1 MSAAPSW
8 TRAHLVHPVNVGIKG
23 IEIYFPSKT
32 DLEAHDGISAGKYTI
47 GLGQKQMSFCD
58 DREGSCTLSIKS
70 MILCSC
76 TDCELDIYSFSL
88 TVVSSLIKKYGIQ
101 PASIGRLEVGTET
114 LLDKSKSVKSVLM
127 QLFEESG
134 NADVEGIDTINACY
148 GGTNAFFN
156 AVQWIESSN
165 WDGRDAIVVAGD
177 IAIYDKGPARPTGG
191 AGAVALWIGPN
202 APIVCESGRRG
213 SYMQH
218 AYDFYKPNF
227 KAEYP
232 VVDGHLSIDCYFKA
246 LDACYSTYT
255 ARAAAVNKRVAD
267 GQSAYVNAGSIK
279 GKQHQGMASPPSP
292 PGEEDVL
299 AVVEERK
306 PQVSTLQEFDLM
318 CFHSPNCK
326 LVAKSFAR
334 LNFLDFKHGQE
345 HDALE
350 ELREKFDPHTIA
362 DPTKDKVVESAFM
375 KSSAS
380 LFSAKVDSSLLLAR
394 SCGNMYTASLFGGL
408 ASLIALRDPKD
419 LLDKRIGMFSYGSGL
434 ASSMFSLRVVGDT
447 QNMREA
453 LDLEPRLAS
462 RIRCT
467 PTEFENALALREDAY
482 GNSDRTPIGDRKA
495 LVPGTWYL
503 KNVDQLYRRSYE
515 VAT

>member
-1 MSAAPSW
+1 MSDGPNW
-8 TRAHLVHPVNVGIKG
+8 TGAHIQWPANVGIKG
-23 IEIYFPSKT
+23 IEIYFPSKYVDQT

-58 DREGSCTLSIKS
+58 DRE
-70 MILCSC
+70 
-76 TDCELDIYSFSL
+76 DIYSFSL
-88 TVVSSLIKKYGIQ
+88 TVVSSLIRKYDIQ

-134 NADVEGIDTINACY
+134 NTDVEGVDTINACY

-156 AVQWIESSN
+156 AVQWIESSH

-246 LDACYSTYT
+246 LDACYSAYT
-255 ARAAAVNKRVAD
+255 ARAAAMDKRVAHV
-267 GQSAYVNAGSIK
+267 QSAYVNAESNR
-279 GKQHQGMASPPSP
+279 GKQHKGITSPPSP
-292 PGEEDVL
+292 PDEADAL
-299 AVVEERK
+299 ALVENHK
-306 PQVSTLQEFDLM
+306 PQVSTLQKFDLM

-345 HDALE
+345 HDTLE
-350 ELREKFDPHTIA
+350 DLRNNFDPLTIA

-375 KSSAS
+375 KSSAD

-408 ASLIALRDPKD
+408 ASLIASRDSES
-419 LLDKRIGMFSYGSGL
+419 LLTKRIGMFSYGSGL
-434 ASSMFSLRVVGDT
+434 ASSMFSLRIVGDT

-453 LDLEPRLAS
+453 MNLDSRLAA

-482 GNSDRTPIGDRKA
+482 GKSDRAPIGDRKA

-503 KNVDQLYRRSYE
+503 NNVDQLYRRSYE
-515 VAT
+515 VAA